1 MPLLTLA
8 ATLAA
13 KFAPSLIGKLTGS
26 DKAEKIAENVVN
38 IAKSATGQNDPDQAV
53 KILDDNPEIAL
64 KFQQEIHMYEL
75 SIAQEETK
83 RILAEAENLKN
94 INNTIVAAIYK
105 VPTGFIW
112 EHIPSAVYVLWAMV
126 LGVYVVSRGKEKI
139 TDTKLHALQEGKN
152 PSSLDISGILGKIL

>member
-1 MPLLTLA
+1 MQRSWRPFNGFLFGITLF
-8 ATLAA
+8 LDY
-13 KFAPSLIGKLTGS
+13 LGS
-26 DKAEKIAENVVN
+26 QVF
-38 IAKSATGQNDPDQAV
+38 T
-53 KILDDNPEIAL
+53 
-64 KFQQEIHMYEL
+64 
-75 SIAQEETK
+75 
-83 RILAEAENLKN
+83 
-94 INNTIVAAIYK
+94 AIYK